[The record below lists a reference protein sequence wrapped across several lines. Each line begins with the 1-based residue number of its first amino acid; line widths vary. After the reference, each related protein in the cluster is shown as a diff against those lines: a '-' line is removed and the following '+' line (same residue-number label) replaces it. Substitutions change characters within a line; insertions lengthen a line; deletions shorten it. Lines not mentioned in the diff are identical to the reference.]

1 MSLSQLIFFPFKI
14 CKLDYVSLNVL
25 RSSDVKHFGNLKS
38 SFHIF
43 VDFDF
48 DKSSVC
54 KFEGE
59 EMLNFLGTQNN

>member
-25 RSSDVKHFGNLKS
+25 RSRDVKHFGNLKS